1 MQNETFLCISNR
13 AWDSLWG
20 ESQKVMSRIAR
31 QNRVL
36 YFEPGRTVNRPLL
49 SELWRNSPNF
59 FRLQTR
65 KVDDN
70 LIVISTPSE
79 LPVARRHLPKPVLR
93 QTIPRVTT
101 INNQIIARHI
111 RWAMKAF
118 NVKNPIL
125 WLYSPYQ
132 FELVGKFG
140 EKISCYHN
148 YDEFSDFIN
157 NVRIK
162 NLLQEFDNQLSK
174 RVDLVFCT
182 SRPQMERRK
191 RVNPHT
197 YFVPNGVDFELFN
210 KALDPNLALPDDIG
224 RIPHPI
230 IGFAGMLGFHIDVKL
245 LLRIAESYPD
255 CSLVLVGPDRL
266 PNSEHLK
273 KLKARK
279 NVYFLGFKPLEKLP
293 EYIQA
298 FDAALIPYILE
309 GHVLSGYPQKLHEYL
324 AGGRSIVATAMPEL
338 QPFSHYVRIAQTQ
351 DEFVVLIRDA
361 LTDYDDQTIQ
371 RRVAL
376 ARVNTWEHRV
386 KDYYRI
392 LEEFAGNQVQKKAA

>member
-1 MQNETFLCISNR
+1 MQ
-13 AWDSLWG
+13 
-20 ESQKVMSRIAR
+20 
-31 QNRVL
+31 
-36 YFEPGRTVNRPLL
+36 
-49 SELWRNSPNF
+49 
-59 FRLQTR
+59 
-65 KVDDN
+65 
-70 LIVISTPSE
+70 
-79 LPVARRHLPKPVLR
+79 
-93 QTIPRVTT
+93 
-101 INNQIIARHI
+101 
-111 RWAMKAF
+111 AF